1 MQIIRVEQGTFKQRL
16 APSSS
21 VPLLILE
28 NKPLCRTLSRDRSS
42 RARRG
47 RGRGTGSGVLE
58 NVWSFERVSL
68 QRSRVEFQASVSA
81 VVVAAIGLVESD
93 GTTFS
98 TPSST
103 SGGDLEILDPDPEA
117 SCSPP
122 DFAGSICPAIS
133 KRSRCSSNIAERSF
147 LSAASYNWEGGQRV
161 GLQSVFLS
169 GGFLPASTHSGY
181 YRREQ

>member
-68 QRSRVEFQASVSA
+68 QRIRVEFQASVSA

-93 GTTFS
+93 ETTFS
-98 TPSST
+98 APSSLFRPSST

-133 KRSRCSSNIAERSF
+133 KRSRCSSDIAERSF
-147 LSAASYNWEGGQRV
+147 LSAASYN
-161 GLQSVFLS
+161 
-169 GGFLPASTHSGY
+169 
-181 YRREQ
+181 